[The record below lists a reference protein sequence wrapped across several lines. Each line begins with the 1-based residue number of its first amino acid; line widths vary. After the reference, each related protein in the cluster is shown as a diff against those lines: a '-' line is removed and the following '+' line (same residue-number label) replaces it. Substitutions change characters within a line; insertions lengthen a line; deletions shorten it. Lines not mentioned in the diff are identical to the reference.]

1 MPEQILLLK
10 TTSIRRQSLAL
21 HGSASKAQNAKGQ
34 SSEALTAL
42 QSPTLTPEAGP
53 STASSVREVHRNTND
68 EPDVDAQ
75 EVPPGESFPAVDKG
89 RNGWVIVLSC
99 AVMNFFFSGF
109 SGSWGVLQAAL
120 LAAPENQSQPAPAST
135 FAWVGSLSLALTVG
149 CGLLGVRLLPVLGAK
164 KVTLLGELLFI
175 TGVVASGFTT
185 GHLDGLF
192 VTSGALTGTGTS
204 LLFMITNC
212 MATQYFSGSAGG
224 RLGLANGVIKL
235 GGGVGAAVFSVALE
249 AMNRRLGI
257 AWTFRIFGLLA
268 LAVAVPAAFLIREKI
283 PFRRAPLVDVSMLKC
298 LPFVAVCV
306 SSMIYVFAL
315 YIPPYYLPLFAQ
327 SIGLSSAEAALVTAG
342 YNLAAAFGRFAAGP
356 LCDWIGALN
365 SLLLIMVLNAIT
377 LLAIWPVS
385 TAPAPLIVFALL
397 NGVANGGFFT
407 AMPSV
412 FSGFFEPSKGA
423 MAVSTG
429 STGWTL
435 GYLLGT
441 PIAGYLFQAASGS
454 GDISPSAYRPAIFY
468 AGGVGA
474 VACGFALLAR
484 LSFNKVLI
492 KRA

>member
-1 MPEQILLLK
+1 MYF
-10 TTSIRRQSLAL
+10 
-21 HGSASKAQNAKGQ
+21 KAQNGKGQ

-42 QSPTLTPEAGP
+42 QTPTPEGGP
-53 STASSVREVHRNTND
+53 STASSVREVHGD
-68 EPDVDAQ
+68 EPDDAAQ
-75 EVPPGESFPAVDKG
+75 EVPPGEAFPAVDKG

-268 LAVAVPAAFLIREKI
+268 LAVAVPAAFLIREKM
-283 PFRRAPLVDVSMLKC
+283 PFRRAPLVDVSMLRC